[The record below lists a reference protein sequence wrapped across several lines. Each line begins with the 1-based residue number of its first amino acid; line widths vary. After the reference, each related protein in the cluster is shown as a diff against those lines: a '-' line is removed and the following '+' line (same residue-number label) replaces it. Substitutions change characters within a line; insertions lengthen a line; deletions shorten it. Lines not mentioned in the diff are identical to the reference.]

1 MTLGDPRTRVAA
13 GTTVYE
19 QGTAPCLGTGMAWTD
34 EELDAALDGRVAA
47 ILFDDEGNTGIAAI
61 FAGPAAGDFARERL
75 QQVLNDTADVEDWR
89 VGEAI
94 ASAYLEDHR
103 TCLFP
108 WPAGRD
114 RRTSRSSLPG
124 ADLVGFGA
132 DDGGDCLA
140 FGEVKTSGENRYPPR
155 VMHGNA
161 GLRQQ
166 LKALRDREAL
176 RHDLFRYLGYHA
188 AAAPWL
194 PRFRAAAL
202 RYLANTAD
210 IQLYG
215 VLVRDVP
222 PDGDDLRTCVQ
233 ALATDRP
240 SDTRVELL
248 ALYLPAGRIDGI
260 GRTASA
266 KRAGG
271 EA

>member
-1 MTLGDPRTRVAA
+1 MTLGDPRTPVAP

-19 QGTAPCLGTGMAWTD
+19 QGTAPCSGTGMAWSD
-34 EELDAALDGRVAA
+34 DELDTALDGPVSS
-47 ILFDDEGNTGIAAI
+47 ILFDDEGNTEIAAI
-61 FAGPAAGDFARERL
+61 FAGPADDFRWERL
-75 QQVLNDTADVEDWR
+75 DGILNDTADVEDWR

-94 ASAYLEDHR
+94 AGAYLEDHR

-108 WPAGRD
+108 WPAGRN

-132 DDGGDCLA
+132 DDAGDCLA

-155 VMHGNA
+155 VMHGSG

-176 RHDLFRYLGYHA
+176 RHDLFRYLGHHA
-188 AAAPWL
+188 TAAPWL

-202 RYLANTAD
+202 RYLADTAD
-210 IQLYG
+210 VQLYG

-222 PDGDDLRTCVQ
+222 PDGGDLRTCVQ
-233 ALATDRP
+233 ALAADRP
-240 SDTRVELL
+240 PDTRVELL